1 MRIKLNV
8 RAIVKLMATYGYTQ
22 AELGKRAGISRQ
34 SISAILGRGTCS
46 YVNAGRIASALEVD
60 IEEIWKED

>member
-1 MRIKLNV
+1 MKVKLNIP
-8 RAIVKLMATYGYTQ
+8 AIGKLMAAYGYTQ
-22 AELGKRAGISRQ
+22 TELAKRAGLSRQ
-34 SISAILGRGTCS
+34 GLNVMLARGTCS